1 MKKIIILLTACL
13 ALTACY
19 EDFIRD
25 YDHSAIYTMYQYD
38 LRTFILGEEDL
49 EVSFTAALAGV
60 INNEQ
65 DRSVKVSIDNSL
77 LSSDLSV
84 FSADGSAGAFTALD
98 GLTGKGKF
106 GATSQAYVTNEVRAA
121 GIEELTPLPES
132 YYSVSPGENLVIG
145 KGNHTA
151 KLRVTPTAKMFED
164 EKTLK
169 PYYALAFH
177 IDSADADE
185 VPSEKSFQIMAV
197 KVENSFY
204 GYWYHGGRT
213 VVAKNKDGATVSE
226 IAYAYTL
233 PQPDNR
239 IYTLKTEGVRS
250 VLTDK
255 IANMPGQ
262 LRLVFGGN
270 NVITVE
276 DPTGAREIRPIN
288 GQISHH
294 NGAKLL
300 QDRKIF
306 LNYCWNNGDG
316 TSTYVVDT
324 LFFRNRVRDGM
335 SEWQDENPAHYE

>member
-132 YYSVSPGENLVIG
+132 YYSVSP
-145 KGNHTA
+145 
-151 KLRVTPTAKMFED
+151 RPTF
-164 EKTLK
+164 
-169 PYYALAFH
+169 AL
-177 IDSADADE
+177 
-185 VPSEKSFQIMAV
+185 
-197 KVENSFY
+197 N
-204 GYWYHGGRT
+204 
-213 VVAKNKDGATVSE
+213 
-226 IAYAYTL
+226 
-233 PQPDNR
+233 
-239 IYTLKTEGVRS
+239 
-250 VLTDK
+250 
-255 IANMPGQ
+255 
-262 LRLVFGGN
+262 
-270 NVITVE
+270 
-276 DPTGAREIRPIN
+276 
-288 GQISHH
+288 
-294 NGAKLL
+294 
-300 QDRKIF
+300 IF
-306 LNYCWNNGDG
+306 
-316 TSTYVVDT
+316 S
-324 LFFRNRVRDGM
+324 LFRMVRDVG
-335 SEWQDENPAHYE
+335 SSRSCTKQPTTSSIAAARSRWITIIRLL